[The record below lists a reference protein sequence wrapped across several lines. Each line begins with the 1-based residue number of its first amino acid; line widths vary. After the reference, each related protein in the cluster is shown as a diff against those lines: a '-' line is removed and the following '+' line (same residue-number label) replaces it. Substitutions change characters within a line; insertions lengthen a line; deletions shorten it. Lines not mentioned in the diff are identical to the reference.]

1 MEAAMAARSE
11 KITFMGVGGDAL
23 AARLDRPEGEPKGYA
38 LWAHCFSC
46 TKDIYAASRVARG
59 LTARGI
65 AVFRFDFT
73 GLGASDGDF
82 ANTNFSSNIGDL
94 VAAAD
99 YMCNN
104 LAAPKL
110 LIGHSLGGAAV
121 LVAASRVPE
130 AVAVITIGAPADP
143 AHVAKHFQKHR
154 AEIDAKGEAEV
165 LLVGRP
171 FRIKKQFLDDIENVK
186 LEKAIA
192 GMKKAL
198 LVFHSPIDAIVG
210 IDNAGRIFQAA
221 KHPKSFVSLDD
232 ADHLLSRKA
241 DAVYVADVIAAWAA
255 RYLGVGRA
263 DERTAPVETI
273 TSAPGTVVV
282 AETGKGK
289 FANAISVGGRHTLLA
304 DEPVDVG
311 GTDIGPSPYDYV
323 LAGLGA
329 CKAMTMR
336 LYAERKG
343 FPMARAQVTLR
354 HDKIHAQDCAECET
368 KEGAIDRIAVEISI
382 EGDLDAPTRQRIA
395 EIAERCPVHRTLT
408 SEIKIESRLK
418 S

>member
-1 MEAAMAARSE
+1 MAGRSE
-11 KITFMGVGGDAL
+11 KITFKGAGGEML
-23 AARLDRPEGEPKGYA
+23 AARLDLPDGPPKAYA

-46 TKDIYAASRVARG
+46 TKDIYAASRVAGG
-59 LTARGI
+59 LTASGI

-73 GLGASDGDF
+73 GLGASEGDF
-82 ANTNFSSNIGDL
+82 ANTNFSSNVGDL

-99 YMCNN
+99 YMRQN
-104 LAAPKL
+104 LAAPKM

-121 LVAASRVPE
+121 LVAAGRVSE
-130 AVAVITIGAPADP
+130 SVAVITIGAPADP
-143 AHVAKHFQKHR
+143 AHVAKHFQKER
-154 AEIDAKGEAEV
+154 AEIVAKGEAEV

-186 LEKAIA
+186 LEKAIG

-221 KHPKSFVSLDD
+221 RHPKSFVSLDN

-255 RYLGVGRA
+255 RYLGAGEAVA
-263 DERTAPVETI
+263 TANAVKA
-273 TSAPGTVVV
+273 APGTVVV

-289 FANAISVGGRHTLLA
+289 FANAVSVGGRHSLLA
-304 DEPVDVG
+304 DEPAEHG
-311 GTDIGPSPYDYV
+311 GTDTGPSPYDYL

-329 CKAMTMR
+329 CKSMTMR
-336 LYAERKG
+336 LYADRKG
-343 FPMARAQVTLR
+343 IPMTRARVTLK
-354 HDKIHAQDCAECET
+354 HDKIHAEDCADCET
-368 KEGAIDRIAVEISI
+368 KDGDIDCIAVEIAI
-382 EGDLDAPTRQRIA
+382 EGDMDGATRARIA

-408 SEIKIESRLK
+408 HEIKIESSLK
-418 S
+418 I